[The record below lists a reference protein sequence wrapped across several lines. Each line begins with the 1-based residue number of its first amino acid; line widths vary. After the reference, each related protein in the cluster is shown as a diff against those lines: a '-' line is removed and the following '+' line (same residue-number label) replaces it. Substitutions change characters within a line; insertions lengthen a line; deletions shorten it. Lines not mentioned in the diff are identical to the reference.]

1 MNTQQLSQALRA
13 LYDEIREGDQW
24 PDESIDAT
32 RLNTLI
38 ETLKEIDRKKEQR
51 ARLATDLLKVL
62 ANIVDGMPVQKAFG
76 APGDWGY
83 DTPVGKAL
91 AAAPVEKEA

>member
-1 MNTQQLSQALRA
+1 MNTQQLSQVLRA
-13 LYDEIREGDQW
+13 LHSDIREGDQW

-32 RLNTLI
+32 RLDTLI
-38 ETLKEIDRKKEQR
+38 EKLKEIDRKKQEN
-51 ARLATDLLKVL
+51 ARLAADLLKVL

-76 APGDWGY
+76 APGDWVYG
-83 DTPVGKAL
+83 TPIRQAL